1 MDGSSYL
8 ADTEYPLFDLN
19 SSKFSTPDYSFI
31 KLSPVSEQSLNV
43 EKIIPLRGAEYST
56 SEKQSY
62 PTYRTI
68 RKANGKYYLQILAGA
83 FPYFHS
89 VVHLPAIKGVSG
101 NANQDGAV
109 EESLKKVCSKNIDWY
124 NHVATTKWTCLVKHT
139 QFSQNLTDYKSLVN
153 AKAVNVIGKP
163 VIIGR
168 SGNIIN
174 ASGASS
180 GRPILTPT
188 RIDLEIAE

>member
-1 MDGSSYL
+1 LKS
-8 ADTEYPLFDLN
+8 AK

-68 RKANGKYYLQILAGA
+68 RKADGKYYLQILAGA

-89 VVHLPAIKGVSG
+89 VVHLPAIKGVSKG
-101 NANQDGAV
+101 DNQDSAV

-139 QFSQNLTDYKSLVN
+139 QFSQNIPEWKSLVN
-153 AKAVNVIGKP
+153 TKPVNQIGKP

-168 SGNIIN
+168 PGPAIIN
-174 ASGASS
+174 VGANSG
-180 GRPILTPT
+180 GRPILIP
-188 RIDLEIAE
+188 IPLDLTAQE